1 MKEWQVKQE
10 VYHRLNKNHT
20 DDLNKVEIVFD
31 DNQEVI
37 IKNAIRHFNEKVD
50 EWLYPAKSYVVA
62 ICYAYWISRD
72 FDEDFYDLL
81 NEPMLLAGN
90 DPYFKTYEN
99 SKEIY
104 DSILNNIDWPLMVI
118 HGMVRDIKGYYDVEI
133 GY

>member
-1 MKEWQVKQE
+1 MQEWKIKQE
-10 VYHRLNKNHT
+10 VYHRLNKDHT
-20 DDLNKVEIVFD
+20 DDLNKVKIVFD

-37 IKNAIRHFNEKVD
+37 IKNAILHFNEKVD

-62 ICYAYWISRD
+62 ICYAHWISRD

-81 NEPMLLAGN
+81 NDPMLLAGN

-104 DSILNNIDWPLMVI
+104 DRILNNIDWPLMVI

>member
-72 FDEDFYDLL
+72 FDEYFYDLL

>member
-10 VYHRLNKNHT
+10 VYHRLNKDHT
-20 DDLNKVEIVFD
+20 DDLNKVKIVFD

-50 EWLYPAKSYVVA
+50 EWLYPAKSYAVA
-62 ICYAYWISRD
+62 ICYAHWISKD
-72 FDEDFYDLL
+72 FNEDFYDLL
-81 NEPMLLAGN
+81 NDPMLLAGN
-90 DPYFKTYEN
+90 DPYFQTYDS

>member
-62 ICYAYWISRD
+62 ICYAYWVSRD
-72 FDEDFYDLL
+72 FNEDFYDLL

-90 DPYFKTYEN
+90 DPYFKTYE
-99 SKEIY
+99 KI
-104 DSILNNIDWPLMVI
+104 
-118 HGMVRDIKGYYDVEI
+118 
-133 GY
+133 

>member
-10 VYHRLNKNHT
+10 VYHRLNKDHT
-20 DDLNKVEIVFD
+20 DDLNKVKIVFD

-50 EWLYPAKSYVVA
+50 EWLYPAKSYAVA
-62 ICYAYWISRD
+62 ICYAYWISKD
-72 FDEDFYDLL
+72 FNEDFYDLL
-81 NEPMLLAGN
+81 NDPMLLAGN
-90 DPYFKTYEN
+90 DPYFQTYDS

-104 DSILNNIDWPLMVI
+104 DRILNNIDWPLMII
-118 HGMVRDIKGYYDVEI
+118 HGMVSDIKGYYDVEI

>member
-1 MKEWQVKQE
+1 MQEWKIKQE
-10 VYHRLNKNHT
+10 VYHRLNKDHT

-37 IKNAIRHFNEKVD
+37 IKNAILHFNEKVD

-72 FDEDFYDLL
+72 FNEDFYDLL
-81 NEPMLLAGN
+81 NDPMLLAGN
-90 DPYFKTYEN
+90 DPHFKTYEN

-104 DSILNNIDWPLMVI
+104 DRVLNNIDWPLMVI
-118 HGMVRDIKGYYDVEI
+118 HGMVGDIKGYYDVEI
-133 GY
+133 WY

>member
-10 VYHRLNKNHT
+10 VYHRLNKDHT

-37 IKNAIRHFNEKVD
+37 IKNAILHFNEKVD

-81 NEPMLLAGN
+81 NDPMLLAEN

-104 DSILNNIDWPLMVI
+104 DRILNNIDWPLMVI

>member
-10 VYHRLNKNHT
+10 VYHRLNKYHT

-62 ICYAYWISRD
+62 ICYAHWISRD

-90 DPYFKTYEN
+90 DPYFQTYDS